1 MNDYMILKD
10 INHDIKKHKMWR
22 RECKKVELYKYSIL
36 SCYQLKIGCYN
47 YKILDGSFMV
57 ATKQKCVLDT
67 QKIERN
73 LSISL
78 EKILNHKGRDK
89 KRNKETTWEP
99 ENDKMAFMSL

>member
-1 MNDYMILKD
+1 
-10 INHDIKKHKMWR
+10 
-22 RECKKVELYKYSIL
+22 
-36 SCYQLKIGCYN
+36 
-47 YKILDGSFMV
+47 MV
-57 ATKQKCVLDT
+57 ATKQKYVLDI

-89 KRNKETTWEP
+89 KSNKETTWEP